1 MINNRASVPG
11 DFDTPECRVGF
22 MQRDRA
28 WETCMPMGREWAWT
42 GNGLKPWEEIM
53 HEFLYSVCGDGNYLL
68 SIGAMPDGKI
78 APEETEYI
86 IRTGKWMK
94 QYGESVYG
102 TRSGPWNPGNYGGST
117 FRGKTIYLHLLNRPL
132 QEKLILPFPIE
143 GGKVQEITCMS
154 GSMPDIILEKE
165 N

>member
-1 MINNRASVPG
+1 
-11 DFDTPECRVGF
+11 
-22 MQRDRA
+22 
-28 WETCMPMGREWAWT
+28 
-42 GNGLKPWEEIM
+42 M

-143 GGKVQEITCMS
+143 GERNGTVS
-154 GSMPDIILEKE
+154 AG